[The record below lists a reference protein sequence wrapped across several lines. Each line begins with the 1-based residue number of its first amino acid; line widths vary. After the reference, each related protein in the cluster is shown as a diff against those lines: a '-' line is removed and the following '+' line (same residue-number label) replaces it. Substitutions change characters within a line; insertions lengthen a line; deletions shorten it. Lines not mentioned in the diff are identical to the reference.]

1 MKKLYTLLTAVTLTA
16 SAFAQVP
23 EKLSYQAVVRDAGN
37 ALVTTTGVGMQIS
50 ILQGSASGTAV
61 YVETQTPNTNIN
73 GLVSI
78 EIGSGTLVSGM
89 FNTIDWSNGPY
100 FIKTETDPTGGTIY
114 TITGTSQLMSVPYAL
129 HANTADS
136 IIGGVSFT
144 EVDGSVTN
152 EIQDLQLAGNN
163 LTITSN
169 GTATTIDL
177 SPYLDNTDTQLDST
191 DISNMGFVTTLYL
204 DSVINS
210 ITGLP
215 AYNSSVSLQ
224 QNLDNEVP
232 ISTILANH
240 NVAEF
245 YGKVFQGGYIFYI
258 DSASATGLVVSPN
271 DISTGGVWGSTTILT
286 GASDQTIGSG
296 RANTTTIINT
306 SGASNTA
313 AKNCDDLVLNGYFD
327 WYLPS
332 FDELK
337 EIYNNLSFPGYVG
350 FLSVRYWS
358 SSELN
363 ISSAYTVILST
374 GAQNGTGKN
383 FTGGALRAIRAF

>member
-1 MKKLYTLLTAVTLTA
+1 
-16 SAFAQVP
+16 
-23 EKLSYQAVVRDAGN
+23 
-37 ALVTTTGVGMQIS
+37 
-50 ILQGSASGTAV
+50 
-61 YVETQTPNTNIN
+61 
-73 GLVSI
+73 
-78 EIGSGTLVSGM
+78 
-89 FNTIDWSNGPY
+89 
-100 FIKTETDPTGGTIY
+100 
-114 TITGTSQLMSVPYAL
+114 MSVPYAL

-136 IIGGVSFT
+136 IIGGVSFTEVDGSVTNEIQDLQLAGNNLTITSNGTATTIDLSPYLDNTDTQLDSTDIANLGYVAGGITT